1 MTSPT
6 MPDSTVRSSSVGPI
20 AIAVGMILAAVVLAG
35 AVRDVGRKNDVIEVT
50 GSARRAI
57 VADLGI
63 WRGSVTVQS
72 PTIQGAYGEVAG
84 YGERVR
90 AWLKARGLADSVITV
105 RPIETTR
112 MMVTNSD
119 GQETGQ
125 LAGYKLSQS
134 IEVRIAD
141 PRAIEKL
148 SRDAGALAGQGI
160 PIEASSPQYLYTK
173 LAELRIAMMGEATK
187 DARARADVI
196 GTAAGAPVGNV
207 RSANTGV
214 VQITPRFST
223 EVSDYGMN
231 DVTSIE
237 KDITTVVKVTFALK

>member
-1 MTSPT
+1 MAESGG
-6 MPDSTVRSSSVGPI
+6 RSSSVGLI
-20 AIAVGMILAAVVLAG
+20 AIAAGIVLASLLVAG

-63 WRGSVTVQS
+63 WKGTVTVQS
-72 PTIQGAYGEVAG
+72 PTVQGAYSEVSG
-84 YGERVR
+84 YGDRVR
-90 AWLKARGLADSVITV
+90 AWLKARGLPDSVITV
-105 RPIETTR
+105 RPVETQR
-112 MMVTNSD
+112 MMAVNSD

-125 LAGYKLSQS
+125 IAGYKLTQS
-134 IEVRIAD
+134 LEVTLAN
-141 PRAIEKL
+141 PKAIEL
-148 SRDAGALAGQGI
+148 LARDAGALAGQGI

-173 LAELRIAMMGEATK
+173 LAELRIAMMGEATL

-196 GTAAGAPVGNV
+196 AKAAGSEVGNV

>member
-1 MTSPT
+1 MN
-6 MPDSTVRSSSVGPI
+6 DSSRGSSTGTI
-20 AIAVGMILAAVVLAG
+20 AIAVGIVLAALLMSG
-35 AVRDVGRKNDVIEVT
+35 AVREVGRKNDVIEVT

-57 VADLGI
+57 VADLGL

-72 PTIQGAYGEVAG
+72 PTIQGAYGEVSG

-90 AWLKARGLADSVITV
+90 AWLKARGLADSVISV
-105 RPIETTR
+105 HPVETTR

-119 GQETGQ
+119 GQETGV
-125 LAGYKLSQS
+125 LAGYKLTQS
-134 IEVRIAD
+134 IEVRLAN
-141 PRAIEKL
+141 PRAIEQL
-148 SRDAGALAGQGI
+148 AREAGALAGQGV
-160 PIEASSPQYLYTK
+160 PIEASAPQYLYTR
-173 LAELRIAMMGEATK
+173 LAELRIAMMGEATV

-196 GTAAGAPVGNV
+196 AKAAGSKVGNV

-237 KDITTVVKVTFALK
+237 KDITTVVKVTFALQ

>member
-1 MTSPT
+1 MAEHG
-6 MPDSTVRSSSVGPI
+6 RSSTAGLI
-20 AIAVGMILAAVVLAG
+20 AIAAGIVGAAFLVAG
-35 AVRDVGRKNDVIEVT
+35 AVRDVGRKSDVIEVT

-63 WRGSVTVQS
+63 WQGTVTVQA
-72 PTIQGAYGEVAG
+72 PTVAGAYAEVSA

-90 AWLKARGLADSVITV
+90 AWLKGRGLADSLIRVE
-105 RPIETTR
+105 PISTIR
-112 MMVTNSD
+112 MRQVTSE
-119 GQETGQ
+119 GQETGIV
-125 LAGYKLSQS
+125 AGYKVSQTVQ
-134 IEVRIAD
+134 VRLTD

-148 SRDAGALAGQGI
+148 AREAGALAGQGI
-160 PIEASSPQYLYTK
+160 PLEASSPQYIYTK
-173 LAELRIAMMGEATK
+173 LAELRIAMMGEATA

-196 GTAAGAPVGNV
+196 GKAAGSTVGTV
-207 RSANTGV
+207 RSASTGV

-223 EVSDYGMN
+223 DVSDYGMN

>member
-1 MTSPT
+1 MTDGVRGS
-6 MPDSTVRSSSVGPI
+6 STGL
-20 AIAVGMILAAVVLAG
+20 IAVAVAIVVGAFLVAG
-35 AVRDVGRKNDVIEVT
+35 AARDVGRKNDVIEVT

-63 WRGSVTVQS
+63 WRGSITVQS
-72 PTIQGAYGEVAG
+72 PTVQGAYGEVAA
-84 YGERVR
+84 YGEKVR

-105 RPIETTR
+105 HPIETTR
-112 MMVTNSD
+112 MMMTNKD

-134 IEVRIAD
+134 IEVRIAN
-141 PRAIEKL
+141 PRAIEQL
-148 SRDAGALAGQGI
+148 AREAGALAGQGI
-160 PIEASSPQYLYTK
+160 PIEAPAPQYLYTR

-196 GTAAGAPVGNV
+196 GTAAGASVGNV

>member
-1 MTSPT
+1 MT
-6 MPDSTVRSSSVGPI
+6 DSGGRGSSTGL
-20 AIAVGMILAAVVLAG
+20 IAVAVAIVVGAFLVAG
-35 AVRDVGRKNDVIEVT
+35 AARDVGRKNDVIEVT

-63 WRGSVTVQS
+63 WKGTVTVQS
-72 PTIQGAYGEVAG
+72 PTVQGAYGEVSG
-84 YGERVR
+84 YGDRVR

-105 RPIETTR
+105 RPVETQR
-112 MMVTNSD
+112 MMVVNNE

-125 LAGYKLSQS
+125 VAGYKLSQTL
-134 IEVRIAD
+134 EVRLTN
-141 PRAIEKL
+141 PKAIEL
-148 SRDAGALAGQGI
+148 LAREAGALAGQGI

-173 LAELRIAMMGEATK
+173 LAELRIAMMGEATV

-196 GTAAGAPVGNV
+196 AKAAGSKVGNV

-237 KDITTVVKVTFALK
+237 KDITTVVKVTFALQ

>member
-1 MTSPT
+1 MA
-6 MPDSTVRSSSVGPI
+6 VAAGILGAAFLVSS
-20 AIAVGMILAAVVLAG
+20 

-63 WRGSVTVQS
+63 WTGSVTVQS
-72 PTIQGAYGEVAG
+72 PTVAGSYSEVSAYGD
-84 YGERVR
+84 RVR
-90 AWLKARGLADSVITV
+90 SWLKARGLPDSVITV

-112 MMVTNSD
+112 MMVVNSD

-125 LAGYKLSQS
+125 IAGYKLSQS
-134 IEVRIAD
+134 LSVRLAN
-141 PRAIEKL
+141 PRDIEKL
-148 SRDAGALAGQGI
+148 ARDAGALAGQGI
-160 PIEASSPQYLYTK
+160 PLEAQAPQYLYTK
-173 LAELRIAMMGEATK
+173 LAELRIAMMGEATA

-196 GTAAGAPVGNV
+196 GKAAGSTVGSV

-223 EVSDYGMN
+223 DVSDYGMN

>member
-1 MTSPT
+1 MT
-6 MPDSTVRSSSVGPI
+6 DGARSSTAGL
-20 AIAVGMILAAVVLAG
+20 IAVAVAIVASAFLLAG
-35 AVRDVGRKNDVIEVT
+35 AARDVGRKNDVIEVT

-63 WRGSVTVQS
+63 WKGTVTVQS
-72 PTIQGAYGEVAG
+72 PTVQGAYGEVSG
-84 YGERVR
+84 YGDRVR

-105 RPIETTR
+105 RPVETQR
-112 MMVTNSD
+112 MMGINSD
-119 GQETGQ
+119 GRETGQ
-125 LAGYKLSQS
+125 IVGYKLSQTVQ
-134 IEVRIAD
+134 VRLTS
-141 PRAIEKL
+141 PKAIEL
-148 SRDAGALAGQGI
+148 LAREAGALAGQGI
-160 PIEASSPQYLYTK
+160 PIEAASPEYLYTK
-173 LAELRIAMMGEATK
+173 LAELRIAMMGEATV

-196 GTAAGAPVGNV
+196 AKAAGSKVGNV

-237 KDITTVVKVTFALK
+237 KDITTVVKVTFALQ

>member
-1 MTSPT
+1 MSDTN
-6 MPDSTVRSSSVGPI
+6 RSSTAGLI
-20 AIAVGMILAAVVLAG
+20 AIAGGIVVAAFLLAG
-35 AVRDVGRKNDVIEVT
+35 AARDVGRKNDVIEVT
-50 GSARRAI
+50 GSARRPI

-63 WRGSVTVQS
+63 WKGTVTVQS
-72 PTIQGAYGEVAG
+72 PTVAGSYAEVAG
-84 YGERVR
+84 YGDRVR

-105 RPIETTR
+105 RPVETNR
-112 MMVTNSD
+112 MMVVNSE

-125 LAGYKLSQS
+125 VAGYKVSQTV
-134 IEVRIAD
+134 EVRLFD

-148 SRDAGALAGQGI
+148 AREAGALAGQGI
-160 PIEASSPQYLYTK
+160 PFEASAPEYLYTK
-173 LAELRIAMMGEATK
+173 LAELRIQMMGEATQ

-196 GTAAGAPVGNV
+196 AKAAGAAVGNV

-231 DVTSIE
+231 DVTSID

>member
-1 MTSPT
+1 MT
-6 MPDSTVRSSSVGPI
+6 DSGVKGSSTGM
-20 AIAVGMILAAVVLAG
+20 IAVAVGIVLAAVLVAG

-63 WRGSVTVQS
+63 WKGSVTVQS
-72 PTIQGAYGEVAG
+72 PTVQGAYGEVAG
-84 YGERVR
+84 YGEKVR

-112 MMVTNSD
+112 VMFTTTD
-119 GQETGQ
+119 GQETGK

-134 IEVRIAD
+134 IEVHLAN
-141 PRAIEKL
+141 PRAIEQL
-148 SRDAGALAGQGI
+148 AREAGALAGEGI
-160 PIEASSPQYLYTK
+160 PLEAAAPQYLYTK
-173 LAELRIAMMGEATK
+173 LAELRIAMMGEATA
-187 DARARADVI
+187 DARARAEVI
-196 GTAAGAPVGNV
+196 GKAAGSTVGNV

>member
-1 MTSPT
+1 MT
-6 MPDSTVRSSSVGPI
+6 DSGVKGSSTGL
-20 AIAVGMILAAVVLAG
+20 IAVAIGIVVAAVLVSG
-35 AVRDVGRKNDVIEVT
+35 AMRDFGRKNDVIEVT

-72 PTIQGAYGEVAG
+72 PTVQGAYGEVAG
-84 YGERVR
+84 YGEKVR
-90 AWLKARGLADSVITV
+90 AWLKARGLADSVISV

-112 MMVTNSD
+112 VMFTNSE
-119 GQETGQ
+119 GQETGK

-134 IEVRIAD
+134 IEVHLSN
-141 PRAIEKL
+141 PRAIEL
-148 SRDAGALAGQGI
+148 LAREAGALAGEGI
-160 PIEASSPQYLYTK
+160 PLEASAPQYLYTK
-173 LAELRIAMMGEATK
+173 LAELRIAMMGEATA

-196 GTAAGAPVGNV
+196 GKAAGSTVGNV

-231 DVTSIE
+231 DVTSID

>member
-1 MTSPT
+1 MSEGKS
-6 MPDSTVRSSSVGPI
+6 STGL
-20 AIAVGMILAAVVLAG
+20 IAVAVGIVVAAFLVAG
-35 AVRDVGRKNDVIEVT
+35 AVANVGRKDDVIEVT

-63 WRGSVTVQS
+63 WKGTVTVQS
-72 PTIQGAYGEVAG
+72 PTVAGSYAEVTAYGG
-84 YGERVR
+84 RVR
-90 AWLKARGLADSVITV
+90 AWLKARGLADSVINV
-105 RPIETTR
+105 RPVETNR
-112 MMVTNSD
+112 MMAVTSD
-119 GQETGQ
+119 GRETGQ
-125 LAGYKLSQS
+125 VAGYKVSQT
-134 IEVRIAD
+134 IEVRLFD

-148 SRDAGALAGQGI
+148 ARDAGELAGEGI
-160 PIEASSPQYLYTK
+160 PFEALSPEYLYTK
-173 LAELRIAMMGEATK
+173 LAELRIQMMGEATR

-196 GTAAGAPVGNV
+196 SKAAGAEVGNV

>member
-1 MTSPT
+1 MN
-6 MPDSTVRSSSVGPI
+6 DSSRGSSTGT
-20 AIAVGMILAAVVLAG
+20 IAVAVGIVLAALLMSG
-35 AVRDVGRKNDVIEVT
+35 AVREVGRKNDVIEVT

-57 VADLGI
+57 VADLGL

-72 PTIQGAYGEVAG
+72 PTIQGAYGEVSG

-90 AWLKARGLADSVITV
+90 AWLKARGLADSVISV
-105 RPIETTR
+105 HPVETTR

-119 GQETGQ
+119 GRETGV
-125 LAGYKLSQS
+125 LAGYKLTQS
-134 IEVRIAD
+134 IEVRLAN
-141 PRAIEKL
+141 PRAIEQL
-148 SRDAGALAGQGI
+148 AREAGALAGQGV
-160 PIEASSPQYLYTK
+160 PIEASAPQYLYTR
-173 LAELRIAMMGEATK
+173 LAELRIAMMGEATV

-196 GTAAGAPVGNV
+196 AKAAGSKVGNV

-237 KDITTVVKVTFALK
+237 KDITTVVKVTFALQ

>member
-1 MTSPT
+1 MAESGG
-6 MPDSTVRSSSVGPI
+6 RSSSVGLI
-20 AIAVGMILAAVVLAG
+20 AIAAGIVLASLLVAG

-63 WRGSVTVQS
+63 WKGTVTVQS
-72 PTIQGAYGEVAG
+72 PTVQGAYGEVSG
-84 YGERVR
+84 YGDRVR
-90 AWLKARGLADSVITV
+90 AWLKARGLPDSVITV
-105 RPIETTR
+105 RPVETQR
-112 MMVTNSD
+112 MMVVNIN

-125 LAGYKLSQS
+125 IAGYKLTQS
-134 IEVRIAD
+134 LEVTLAN
-141 PRAIEKL
+141 PKAIEL
-148 SRDAGALAGQGI
+148 LAREAGALAGQGI

-173 LAELRIAMMGEATK
+173 LAELRIAMMGEATV

-196 GTAAGAPVGNV
+196 AKAAGSEVGNV

>member
-1 MTSPT
+1 MSEQA
-6 MPDSTVRSSSVGPI
+6 RSSSTGL
-20 AIAVGMILAAVVLAG
+20 IAVAVAIVVGAFLVAG
-35 AVRDVGRKNDVIEVT
+35 AARDVGRKNDVIEVT

-63 WRGSVTVQS
+63 WKGSVTVQS

-84 YGERVR
+84 YGEKVR
-90 AWLKARGLADSVITV
+90 AWLKARGLVDSVITV

-112 MMVTNSD
+112 VMEANKD
-119 GQETGQ
+119 GQETGV
-125 LAGYKLSQS
+125 LAGYKLSQA
-134 IEVRIAD
+134 IEVRLAN
-141 PRAIEKL
+141 PRAIEL
-148 SRDAGALAGQGI
+148 LAREAGALAGQGI
-160 PIEASSPQYLYTK
+160 PIEASAPQYLYTI
-173 LAELRIAMMGEATK
+173 LAELRIAMMGEATL

-196 GTAAGAPVGNV
+196 GKAAGSTVGNV

>member
-1 MTSPT
+1 MS
-6 MPDSTVRSSSVGPI
+6 DGSSRSSSAGL
-20 AIAVGMILAAVVLAG
+20 IAVAVGIVAAAFLVAG

-50 GSARRAI
+50 GSARRPI

-63 WRGSVTVQS
+63 WNGTVTVQS
-72 PTIQGAYGEVAG
+72 PTVAG
-84 YGERVR
+84 SYAEVTGYGDRVR
-90 AWLKARGLADSVITV
+90 AWLRSRGLADSVITV
-105 RPIETTR
+105 RPVETNR
-112 MMVTNSD
+112 MMVVNSE
-119 GQETGQ
+119 GQQTGQ
-125 LAGYKLSQS
+125 VAGYKVSQTV
-134 IEVRIAD
+134 EVRLFD

-148 SRDAGALAGQGI
+148 AREAGELAGQGI
-160 PIEASSPQYLYTK
+160 PFEAASPQYLYTK
-173 LAELRIAMMGEATK
+173 LAELRIQMMGEATR

-196 GTAAGAPVGNV
+196 SKAAGAEVGNV